1 MGAIPLAH
9 IIAGVQGIAPKVHG
23 QLGLPLKGGQTK
35 GVPAESPKKAAAE
48 QRHGL
53 HQRGNDH
60 RAEACQDVHCTEFP
74 LEETR

>member
-9 IIAGVQGIAPKVHG
+9 IIAGVQGIAPRIPG
-23 QLGLPLKGGQTK
+23 QLDLTLKGGQPE
-35 GVPAESPKKAAAE
+35 GVHAESPKKAAAE
-48 QRHGL
+48 QRDGL

-60 RAEACQDVHCTEFP
+60 HAGVCRNAYGAEFP